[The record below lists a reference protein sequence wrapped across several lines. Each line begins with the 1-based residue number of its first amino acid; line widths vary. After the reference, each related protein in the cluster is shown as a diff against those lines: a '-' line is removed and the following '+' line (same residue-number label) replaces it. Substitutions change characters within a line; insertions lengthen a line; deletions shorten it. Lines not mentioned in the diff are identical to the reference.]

1 MKPPKS
7 KHGEGFS
14 RKRMDQIMVNKY
26 YPKLFEKGKIGNVVI
41 KNRIVRN
48 SMGTYLGNPD
58 GTVTDRQIKAYAEAA
73 EGGAGLIF
81 MDNAVPVPMT
91 SCGLRADKDEFIAGL
106 TLLADALKQHGA
118 VAGMQLA
125 HPGRDAAFVGSA
137 DVIGASPITFE
148 PWYEMGYKMPRS
160 LTIEEIHDLV
170 ERFGDAALR
179 CKKAGFQILEIHG
192 AAGCIPTN
200 FLSPH
205 DNKRTDIYG
214 GSLHNRMRLLLEI
227 VRNIKKKCGPDFP
240 VGVKLSTEDWE
251 PEGICIEETI
261 EVAKALEKEGVSH
274 LNMMG
279 GTHATACMEFLLPN
293 GFNAEH
299 TRRIKE
305 AVHIPVFIGHNIF
318 TPEEA
323 EKMLEAGDGDFVALA
338 RSQLA
343 DPAWAK
349 KAKCGK
355 AEDIKPCINCMIGCI
370 DKGMLG
376 HTPIRCTVNPTL
388 YKFECQPLEKAEE
401 QKRVAIVGGGPGGC
415 EAALTASKRGHLV
428 TLYEKRDFGGAMIEA
443 GKPENKANI
452 RRLIHYYEEHIHNDP
467 NITVVKAEADYDTL
481 VHENYDAVI
490 VATGGKAR
498 QLNVPGT
505 ETHPV
510 IYACDYL
517 NGTAKASGQKVVV
530 IGGGITGAETALELH
545 KEGKDVTVV
554 EMTDAFLANPS
565 SACQAYHIE
574 ISQTDIQ
581 ILTGKR
587 LVSVEDKSIRLA
599 DRWGNESS
607 VPADSVVIAAGFTPQ
622 YDLVEQLENNT
633 DMEIFHIGDSKR
645 VRQIYDAIHEGF
657 FAARQI

>member
-1 MKPPKS
+1 MA
-7 KHGEGFS
+7 
-14 RKRMDQIMVNKY
+14 NKY
-26 YPKLFEKGKIGNVVI
+26 YPKLFEKGQIGNVAI

-58 GTVTDRQIKAYAEAA
+58 GTVTNRQIKAYAQAA

-118 VAGMQLA
+118 VAGIQLA

-137 DVIGASPITFE
+137 DVIGASAITFE
-148 PWYEMGYKMPRS
+148 PWYEMGFKMPRALS
-160 LTIEEIHDLV
+160 IEEIHELI

-214 GSLHNRMRLLLEI
+214 GSLHNRMRLLVEI
-227 VRNIKKKCGPDFP
+227 IRNIKAKCGRDFP

-251 PEGICIEETI
+251 PEGIRIDETV

-274 LNMMG
+274 LNIMG

-293 GFNAEH
+293 AFNAEH

-323 EKMLEAGDGDFVALA
+323 EAMLEAGNGDFVALG

-343 DPAWAK
+343 DPEWAR
-349 KAKCGK
+349 KARLGN
-355 AEDIKPCINCMIGCI
+355 ANHIKPCINCMIGCI

-388 YKFECQPLEKAEE
+388 YKFECEPLTKAP
-401 QKRVAIVGGGPGGC
+401 VAKNVAVVGGGPAGC
-415 EAALTASKRGHLV
+415 EAALTASRRGHQV
-428 TLYEKRDFGGAMIEA
+428 TLYEKRQFGGAMIEA

-452 RRLIHYYEEHIHNDP
+452 RRLIHYYEEHIASDP
-467 NITVVKAEADYDTL
+467 NITIVKAEADYDTL
-481 VHENYDAVI
+481 VSGHFDAVI
-490 VATGGKAR
+490 IANGGKPR
-498 QLNVPGT
+498 MLSVPGIESDCVT
-505 ETHPV
+505 
-510 IYACDYL
+510 YACDYL
-517 NGTAKASGQKVVV
+517 NGDRMVSGQKVVV
-530 IGGGITGAETALELH
+530 IGGGITGAETALELY
-545 KEGKDVTVV
+545 KEGKDVSVV

-565 SACQAYHIE
+565 SACQAYNIE
-574 ISQTDIQ
+574 ISKTNIQ

-587 LVSVEDKSIRLA
+587 LSSVGNGTICLV
-599 DRWGNESS
+599 DRWGNEITM
-607 VPADSVVIAAGFTPQ
+607 PADSVVIAAGFVPQ
-622 YDLVEQLENNT
+622 YDLSERLEANT
-633 DMEIFHIGDSKR
+633 DLEVFHVGDSAR

>member
-1 MKPPKS
+1 MT
-7 KHGEGFS
+7 
-14 RKRMDQIMVNKY
+14 NKY
-26 YPKLFEKGKIGNVVI
+26 YPKLFEKGRIGNVVI

-148 PWYEMGYKMPRS
+148 PWYEMGFKMPRALS
-160 LTIEEIHDLV
+160 IEEIHELV
-170 ERFGDAALR
+170 EKFGDAALR
-179 CKKAGFQILEIHG
+179 CKKAGFQVLEIHG

-205 DNKRTDIYG
+205 DNKRTDMYG

-251 PEGICIEETI
+251 PEGIRIEETI

-293 GFNAEH
+293 AFNAEN
-299 TRRIKE
+299 TRRIKD

-323 EKMLEAGDGDFVALA
+323 EAMLEAGNGDFVALG

-349 KAKCGK
+349 KARCGK
-355 AEDIKPCINCMIGCI
+355 ADDIKPCINCMIGCI

-388 YKFECQPLEKAEE
+388 YKFECEPLTKAQES
-401 QKRVAIVGGGPGGC
+401 KKVAVVGGGPAGC
-415 EAALTASKRGHLV
+415 EAALTAARRGHQV

-452 RRLIHYYEEHIHNDP
+452 RRLIHYYEEHITRDP
-467 NITVVKAEADYDTL
+467 NITVVKAQADYDTL
-481 VHENYDAVI
+481 VNGGFDAVI
-490 VATGGKAR
+490 VANGGKTR
-498 QLNVPGT
+498 RLSVPGG
-505 ETHPV
+505 ESDRV

-517 NGTAKASGQKVVV
+517 NGSRKAAGQRVAV

-545 KEGKDVTVV
+545 KEGKEVTVV
-554 EMTDAFLANPS
+554 EMTDAFLANPG
-565 SACQAYHIE
+565 SACQAYSIE
-574 ISQTDIQ
+574 IAQTDIR
-581 ILTGKR
+581 IVTGKR
-587 LVSVEDKSIRLA
+587 LVAVEEGAIHLA
-599 DRWGNESS
+599 DRWGNETTL
-607 VPADSVVIAAGFTPQ
+607 PTDGVVIAAGFVPQ
-622 YDLVEQLENNT
+622 HDLVEQLEQNT
-633 DMEIFHIGDSKR
+633 NMEVFHVGDSLR
-645 VRQIYDAIHEGF
+645 VRQI
-657 FAARQI
+657 

>member
-1 MKPPKS
+1 MT
-7 KHGEGFS
+7 
-14 RKRMDQIMVNKY
+14 NKY
-26 YPKLFEKGKIGNVVI
+26 YPKLFEKGRIGNVVI

-148 PWYEMGYKMPRS
+148 PWYEMGFKMPRALS
-160 LTIEEIHDLV
+160 IEEIHELV
-170 ERFGDAALR
+170 EKFGDAALR
-179 CKKAGFQILEIHG
+179 CKKAGFQVLEIHG

-205 DNKRTDIYG
+205 DNKRTDMYG

-251 PEGICIEETI
+251 PEGIRIEETI

-293 GFNAEH
+293 AFNAEN
-299 TRRIKE
+299 TRRIKD

-323 EKMLEAGDGDFVALA
+323 EAMLEAGNGDFVALG

-349 KAKCGK
+349 KARCGK
-355 AEDIKPCINCMIGCI
+355 ADDIKPCINCMIGCI

-388 YKFECQPLEKAEE
+388 YKFECEPLTKAQES
-401 QKRVAIVGGGPGGC
+401 KKVAVVGGGPAGC
-415 EAALTASKRGHLV
+415 EAALTAARRGHQV

-452 RRLIHYYEEHIHNDP
+452 RRLIHYYEEHITRDP
-467 NITVVKAEADYDTL
+467 NITVVKAQADYDTL
-481 VHENYDAVI
+481 VNGGFDAVI
-490 VATGGKAR
+490 VGNGGKTR
-498 QLNVPGT
+498 RLWVPGG
-505 ETHPV
+505 ESDRV

-517 NGTAKASGQKVVV
+517 NGSRKAAGQRVAV

-545 KEGKDVTVV
+545 KEGKEVTVV
-554 EMTDAFLANPS
+554 EMTDAFLANPG
-565 SACQAYHIE
+565 SACQAYSIE
-574 ISQTDIQ
+574 IAQTDIR
-581 ILTGKR
+581 IVTGKR
-587 LVSVEDKSIRLA
+587 LVAVEEGAIHLA
-599 DRWGNESS
+599 DRWGNETTL
-607 VPADSVVIAAGFTPQ
+607 PTDGVVIAAGFVPQ
-622 YDLVEQLENNT
+622 HDLVEQLEQNT
-633 DMEIFHIGDSKR
+633 NMEVFHVGDSLR